1 MRLPIVGSLRGQL
14 TAAKKIA
21 MDKGITVTHGERNER
36 EMRALRGGRGADLLL
51 VDVGLYIQTTP
62 FIARC

>member
-1 MRLPIVGSLRGQL
+1 MRLLIVVSLRGQL

-21 MDKGITVTHGERNER
+21 IDNGVTVIHGEGNEQ
-36 EMRALRGGRGADLLL
+36 EMRALRSGRGADLLL
-51 VDVGLYIQTTP
+51 VDAGLDIRTTP